1 MYSICERRM
10 KKTIIVEA
18 VAILSL
24 ALILVL
30 GTVTPFFKVE
40 NVYAQAANQQQRLG
54 TSNILE
60 FPDVHIVPATGKTT
74 LLDLQFALSGNNTAA
89 TNTTNPAVQDSSTV
103 VAFKNPDYGLNNS
116 TNTPKLSI
124 GQSFRINSTNSG
136 AVPYS
141 NVNVKLVPILPTT
154 DPTADDPES
163 MILGQPID
171 LGSYLGNIGN
181 FTIPHSVQPGKDI
194 LYVYVQYPFL
204 HATGIYNGQ
213 VVLMKQQSTAT
224 TAAPLSQTATNSHT
238 SGGGKITTTP
248 PITNNNV
255 NATTNTTTSKH

>member
-1 MYSICERRM
+1 M
-10 KKTIIVEA
+10 KKA
-18 VAILSL
+18 VVILSL
-24 ALILVL
+24 TLILVL
-30 GTVTPFFKVE
+30 GTVTPFIKLE
-40 NVYAQAANQQQRLG
+40 RGYAQAAYQQQRLG
-54 TSNILE
+54 TTNILK
-60 FPDVHIVPATGKTT
+60 FPDVHLMSETGKTT
-74 LLDLQFALSGNNTAA
+74 ILGLQFILSGNTTTG
-89 TNTTNPAVQDSSTV
+89 TNKTTTNSAAQSSSTV
-103 VAFKNPDYGLNNS
+103 IAFKNPDYGLNNS
-116 TNTPKLSI
+116 TNTPKMSI

-163 MILGQPID
+163 MILGQPIN

-213 VVLMKQQSTAT
+213 VVLMKQQPTAI
-224 TAAPLSQTATNSHT
+224 AQPSQTATNSHT
-238 SGGGKITTTP
+238 TVGGKITTTS

-255 NATTNTTTSKH
+255 NTTTNTTNSKH

>member
-1 MYSICERRM
+1 
-10 KKTIIVEA
+10 
-18 VAILSL
+18 
-24 ALILVL
+24 
-30 GTVTPFFKVE
+30 
-40 NVYAQAANQQQRLG
+40 
-54 TSNILE
+54 
-60 FPDVHIVPATGKTT
+60 
-74 LLDLQFALSGNNTAA
+74 
-89 TNTTNPAVQDSSTV
+89 V

-116 TNTPKLSI
+116 TNTPKMSI

-163 MILGQPID
+163 MILGQPIN

-213 VVLMKQQSTAT
+213 VVLMKQQPTAI
-224 TAAPLSQTATNSHT
+224 AQPSQTATNSHT
-238 SGGGKITTTP
+238 TVGGKITTTS

-255 NATTNTTTSKH
+255 NTTTNTTNSKH

>member
-10 KKTIIVEA
+10 KKTIIIEA

-54 TSNILE
+54 TGNILE
-60 FPDVHIVPATGKTT
+60 FPDVHIVPATGKTI
-74 LLDLQFALSGNNTAA
+74 LLDLEFVLSGNTTAT
-89 TNTTNPAVQDSSTV
+89 TNTTNPAAKSSSTV

-116 TNTPKLSI
+116 TNTPKMNI

-163 MILGQPID
+163 MILGQPIN

-213 VVLMKQQSTAT
+213 VVLMKQQQPTAI
-224 TAAPLSQTATNSHT
+224 AQPSQTAANSHT
-238 SGGGKITTTP
+238 TVGGKITTTS

-255 NATTNTTTSKH
+255 NTTTNTTNSKH